1 MAATSGE
8 DRLSG
13 PQAAKLLGLQLHTLH
28 ALIDRGELAADIV
41 PPGDRSTGRR
51 RAIRVRREAIDDFL
65 ERARVKP
72 GELRHLHPTWSWEWY
87 G

>member
-1 MAATSGE
+1 MAVTSGGE
-8 DRLSG
+8 WLSG

-28 ALIDRGELAADIV
+28 ALIDRGELSADVI
-41 PPGDRSTGRR
+41 PPGNKSTGRR
-51 RAIRVRREAIDDFL
+51 RSIRIQREAVDDFL

-72 GELRHLHPTWSWEWY
+72 GELRHLHPNWSWERY